1 MSKFNEMDK
10 SDGEKV
16 CIMNKH
22 FNHQKTIGVIGAVS
36 DSQAFILKAKQLG
49 FETYLLCRTEEEA
62 SLMIGT
68 TKTFVGVLTE
78 EYIREEFLMACDLIV
93 YYDETVDVNKLEE
106 IQKTVIVPQG
116 DKILSIA
123 QDRVLQKTFLN
134 ALNVNI
140 APYLTVVK
148 PEDIQSGIH
157 SIGYPAVL
165 KTNQVNPENRRQSY
179 FIFDEAG
186 IEEASELLKYG
197 TCVLEPWITTE
208 KELSVSAVKAAN
220 GNIQLFPII
229 NKEYRNERLHNIQ
242 LPAELNQ
249 DLEDEIH
256 RVTKLIFEKI
266 DFQGVATID
275 FMVTPAD
282 ALYVGTIYPYPNL
295 FSRATSN
302 SCSIS
307 ATEAHLRAISSLP
320 IPENIEA
327 TGSYVYVPFYSD
339 QVDKINDLLIMQPGW
354 SFSFYPVISKD
365 EIETNEAIG
374 DILIKTE
381 DVSKVLSILKNGI

>member
-1 MSKFNEMDK
+1 MEKTEE
-10 SDGEKV
+10 EKV
-16 CIMNKH
+16 CSMNKH

-49 FETYLLCRTEEEA
+49 FETYLLCETEEEA
-62 SLMIGT
+62 SLMSGA
-68 TKTFVGVLTE
+68 TKTFVGILNE

-93 YYDETVDVNKLEE
+93 YYDETVDVNKMEE

-140 APYLTVVK
+140 APYITVVK

-165 KTNQVNPENRRQSY
+165 KTNQVNPESRQQSH

-186 IEEASELLKYG
+186 IEDASELLKYG

-208 KELSVSAVKAAN
+208 KELSVSAVKSAN
-220 GNIQLFPII
+220 GNIQLFPIVS
-229 NKEYRNERLHNIQ
+229 KEYRNERLHNIQ
-242 LPAELNQ
+242 MPAELSQ
-249 DLEDEIH
+249 ELEDEVN
-256 RVTKLIFEKI
+256 RVTKLIFENI
-266 DFQGVATID
+266 EFQGVATID
-275 FMVTPAD
+275 FMITPAD

-295 FSRATSN
+295 FSRVTSN
-302 SCSIS
+302 SCSLS
-307 ATEAHLRAISSLP
+307 AEEAHLRAITSLP
-320 IPENIEA
+320 IPKNIYA

-339 QVDKINDLLIMQPGW
+339 QIEKINDLLILQPAW
-354 SFSFYPVISKD
+354 KFSFYPVIFNKGIKTD
-365 EIETNEAIG
+365 EAIG

-381 DVSKVLSILKNGI
+381 DVTKVLSVLKDAI